1 MVITHR
7 FKAVSFLFLFF
18 LLLTQIT
25 TGITTTVT
33 PVRVNTNP
41 PPMAAPAMVGVIPA
55 APMVGVIPPAEQL
68 LPAHSV
74 VVFSENFKV
83 SHFFPLTKVYL
94 RCQAY
99 FQVLWF
105 EAACLGLQR
114 VCQTEI
120 HNIADTDIGF
130 SLCSSI

>member
-1 MVITHR
+1 MRMVITHR

-25 TGITTTVT
+25 TDITTTVT

-41 PPMAAPAMVGVIPA
+41 PPMA

-83 SHFFPLTKVYL
+83 SNFFPLTKVYL

-130 SLCSSI
+130 SLCSSIKLT

>member
-1 MVITHR
+1 MVITYM

-25 TGITTTVT
+25 TDITTTVT

-41 PPMAAPAMVGVIPA
+41 PPMAP
-55 APMVGVIPPAEQL
+55 PMVGVIPPAEQL

-83 SHFFPLTKVYL
+83 SNFFPLTKVYL

-120 HNIADTDIGF
+120 HNNIADTDIGF
-130 SLCSSI
+130 SLCSSIKLT

>member
-1 MVITHR
+1 MVITHM
-7 FKAVSFLFLFF
+7 FKAVSFLFFFF

-41 PPMAAPAMVGVIPA
+41 PPMAAP
-55 APMVGVIPPAEQL
+55 MVGVIPPAEQS
-68 LPAHSV
+68 LPVHSV
-74 VVFSENFKV
+74 VEFSENFKV
-83 SHFFPLTKVYL
+83 SNFFPLTKVYL

-120 HNIADTDIGF
+120 HNNIADTDIGF
-130 SLCSSI
+130 SLCSSIKLT